1 MFWLLIVIG
10 VCEIAL
16 ILPIIYVLLTVFFYP
31 NTAFLF
37 ACILCILP
45 IIGGFLNRIIK
56 KGYFYRI
63 IAFSLAVLSGLTIAF
78 FNIETIRLQTMASIM
93 LFLLCFLVLELSR
106 YDFENNAGGADVF
119 AIAGLLINIPLA
131 LWNNIINNS
140 ISWQI
145 NALIAVST
153 VISIVVLILKQVDAS
168 RRFANNTM
176 SITQAHRKNNKIF
189 ATVFIIII
197 LLVGS
202 FGQVSALYTLLGN
215 IIKWILAL
223 ISFFIPDGVVSK
235 FDQQPKEMEMPQLPV
250 EDKQDSVFDVIMQ
263 YAIMIIAIIAV
274 LACLAF
280 LIYKLLQFLKWLVST
295 IIAWLRGH
303 EYISS
308 YVENGHIDEKESILK
323 KNISRTAAKLNG
335 LVKRI
340 FDREVPYS
348 QLKDNAVK
356 MRRLYKIYLK
366 NIKKNKSGSQII
378 DKNKNGSQV
387 IDKNSY
393 NASQNN
399 TSLDNMFASLTTGEI
414 CDLARESIPDD
425 KDFHLFIAQCYDK
438 ARYSASVPTKEEI
451 TVIEARIKP

>member
-16 ILPIIYVLLTVFFYP
+16 ILPIIYVLLAVFFYP

-37 ACILCILP
+37 ACILCTLP
-45 IIGGFLNRIIK
+45 ILGGFLNRLIK
-56 KGYFYRI
+56 KGYLYRI
-63 IAFSLAVLSGLTIAF
+63 IALFLAVLSGFTTAF
-78 FNIETIRLQTMASIM
+78 FNIETIRLQIVASI
-93 LFLLCFLVLELSR
+93 LIFLLCFLVLELSR
-106 YDFENNAGGADVF
+106 YDFETNAEGAEVF
-119 AIAGLLINIPLA
+119 ALAGLLINIPLA
-131 LWNNIINNS
+131 LWNNIININ

-153 VISIVVLILKQVDAS
+153 IISIVVLILKQVDSS
-168 RRFANNTM
+168 RRFGSNTM

-189 ATVFIIII
+189 ATVFILIV
-197 LLVGS
+197 LLIGS
-202 FGQVSALYTLLGN
+202 FGQISALYTLFGK
-215 IIKWILAL
+215 IIKWILSI
-223 ISFFIPDGVVSK
+223 ISFFIPNGVVSK
-235 FDQQPKEMEMPQLPV
+235 FDQQPKAMEMPQLAAG
-250 EDKQDSVFDVIMQ
+250 DKQDSVFDVIIQ
-263 YAIMIIAIIAV
+263 YAIMIIAIMAV

-280 LIYKLLQFLKWLVST
+280 LTYKLMQFLKWLVST

-303 EYISS
+303 EYKAS
-308 YVENGHIDEKESILK
+308 YVENGHFDEKESILK
-323 KNISRTAAKLNG
+323 KNISKTAAKLNG

-348 QLKDNAVK
+348 QLKDNTLK

-366 NIKKNKSGSQII
+366 NIKKNKSGSQVI

-393 NASQNN
+393 NASQYN
-399 TSLDNMFASLTTGEI
+399 TSLDNMFSYLTTGEI